1 MDQNKEDKTCVN
13 ITFEVTPQKA
23 KLFREKI
30 TLIDENN
37 IEDTKKCVLTL
48 HCRVLGE
55 FHVFF
60 SFPRHLLKVLFEK
73 QICI

>member
-1 MDQNKEDKTCVN
+1 MDQNKDDNTCVN

-30 TLIDENN
+30 TLVDEH
-37 IEDTKKCVLTL
+37 TKKCVLTL

-55 FHVFF
+55 FNDLFLYF
-60 SFPRHLLKVLFEK
+60 SYQKK
-73 QICI
+73 DI